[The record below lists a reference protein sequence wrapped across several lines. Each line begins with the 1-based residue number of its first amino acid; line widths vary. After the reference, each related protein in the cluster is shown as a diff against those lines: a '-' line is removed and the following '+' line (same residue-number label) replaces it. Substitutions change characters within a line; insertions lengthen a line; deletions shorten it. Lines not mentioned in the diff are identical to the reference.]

1 MPEGDTHEYPPLDPA
16 KFRDPLLTAGGEAR
30 ARVPLVRLETLW
42 FNTGSL
48 CNITCDHCYM
58 ESSPENDALVY
69 INAQEADGFLDEI
82 KRESLNTVEIGLT
95 GGEPLMNPDTPAIIE
110 SALSRGFRV
119 LVLTNAMKPL
129 WNKRQ
134 ALLDMRARLGET
146 RTNDDL
152 TFRVSIDHYT
162 KDRHEVLRGPGSW
175 APMMKGLG
183 WLVDNGFPITIA
195 GRLCWGE
202 DEADERAR
210 YQGLFDAETI
220 PLDAHNPA
228 ELVLFPEMDTGK
240 DVPEITVNCWSI
252 LNVRPDTMMCAT
264 SRMVVKRK
272 GELTPVVV
280 PCTLLPYDA
289 AFDLGA
295 KLAGTE
301 GPVPLNH
308 PHCATFCVLGGASCS
323 TG

>member
-1 MPEGDTHEYPPLDPA
+1 MPEGATNEYPPLDPA

-30 ARVPLVRLETLW
+30 AHVPLVRLETLW

-69 INAQEADGFLDEI
+69 ISAQEADVFLDEI
-82 KRESLNTVEIGLT
+82 ERETLSTIEIGLT
-95 GGEPLMNPDTPAIIE
+95 GGEPLMNPGTPAIIE

-146 RTNDDL
+146 LTNHNL
-152 TFRVSIDHYT
+152 TFRVSIDHYA
-162 KDRHEVLRGPGSW
+162 KDRHEALRGPDSW

-202 DEADERAR
+202 GEADERAR
-210 YQGLFDAETI
+210 YQDLFDTENI

-228 ELVLFPEMDTGK
+228 ELVLFPEMDAGK

-252 LNVRPDTMMCAT
+252 LNVRPDAMMCAT
-264 SRMVVKRK
+264 SRMVVKRR
-272 GELTPVVV
+272 GAPAPIVV
-280 PCTLLPYDA
+280 PCTLLPYDT
-289 AFDLGA
+289 AFDLGPR
-295 KLAGTE
+295 LAGTE